1 MKRLVLVVLAIL
13 VVGLVAT
20 VVFLGY
26 GKVSGKPSEADCRTV
41 IQNRILEGNL
51 GQTVEIVS
59 YKTSD
64 AYTIDFMGNQVH
76 VVSFE
81 LQVRYL
87 KQLDREV
94 TLWGITGIAAGANIL
109 RFPSGPKG
117 AVQKISGE
125 MEFMQTD
132 RGWRGQDGKFY

>member
-1 MKRLVLVVLAIL
+1 MKRLVFVLL

-41 IQNRILEGNL
+41 IENRILEGNL
-51 GQTVEIVS
+51 GQTVAIVS
-59 YKTSD
+59 YKTSES
-64 AYTIDFMGNQVH
+64 YTMDFMGAQVP

-81 LQVRYL
+81 LEVRYL
-87 KQLDREV
+87 KEVDREV
-94 TLWGITGIAAGANIL
+94 SLWGITSITGGSVL

-117 AVQKISGE
+117 AVRKISSK
-125 MEFMQTD
+125 MEFMKTD
-132 RGWRGQDGKFY
+132 RGWHGQDGKFY